1 MKNSKES
8 SLTEMQKKEVLRMNN
23 KESNQLTREC
33 LQLSL
38 MHLMSEHPYEKITVS
53 EIVRRAGVSRT
64 AFYRN
69 YTDKEDI
76 LHELG
81 DEIVKRIS
89 EISEKPELHENPR
102 QWFEDIFRAVKN
114 DKDIIALFDQAGIL
128 QNELFLGK
136 AVSERLYPT
145 TDPEEKYLRLAAEAA
160 ILQIL
165 ISWFRDGMQE
175 DEKLMAYICVN
186 IFENALNRLP

>member
-1 MKNSKES
+1 MKTTKEP
-8 SLTEMQKKEVLRMNN
+8 LTEMQKKDVLRMNN

-38 MHLMSEHPYEKITVS
+38 MHLMRERPYEKITVS

-81 DEIVKRIS
+81 NQLVSSVAELC
-89 EISEKPELHENPR
+89 EKPELHEDPH
-102 QWFEDIFRAVKN
+102 QWFEDVFRAVRK
-114 DKDIIALFDQAGIL
+114 DKETIDLLDQAGIL
-128 QNELFLGK
+128 KHELFSGRSI
-136 AVSERLYPT
+136 SELLYPT
-145 TDPEEKYLRLAAEAA
+145 ADTELKYIRLASEAA
-160 ILQIL
+160 FFQIL
-165 ISWFRDGMQE
+165 ISWFRDGMHE
-175 DEKLMAYICVN
+175 SEKHMADICEYV
-186 IFENALNRLP
+186 FENNLKKLS

>member
-1 MKNSKES
+1 MKTTKEP
-8 SLTEMQKKEVLRMNN
+8 LTEMQKKDVLRMNN

-38 MHLMSEHPYEKITVS
+38 MHLMRERPYEKITVS

-81 DEIVKRIS
+81 NQLVSNVAELC
-89 EISEKPELHENPR
+89 EKPELHEDPH
-102 QWFEDIFRAVKN
+102 QWFEDVFRAVRK
-114 DKDIIALFDQAGIL
+114 DKETIDLLDQAGIL
-128 QNELFLGK
+128 QHELFSGRSI
-136 AVSERLYPT
+136 SELLYPT
-145 TDPEEKYLRLAAEAA
+145 ADTELKYIRLASEAA
-160 ILQIL
+160 FFQIL
-165 ISWFRDGMQE
+165 ISWFRDGMHE
-175 DEKLMAYICVN
+175 SEKRMADICEYV
-186 IFENALNRLP
+186 FENNLKKLS

>member
-1 MKNSKES
+1 MTTTKEP
-8 SLTEMQKKEVLRMNN
+8 LTEMQKKDVLRMNN

-33 LQLSL
+33 LQLAL
-38 MHLMSEHPYEKITVS
+38 MHLMGEHPYEKITVS

-81 DEIVKRIS
+81 NRLINSIA

-102 QWFEDIFRAVKN
+102 QWFEDVFRTVRD
-114 DKDIIALFDQAGIL
+114 DKETIALFDQAGIL
-128 QNELFLGK
+128 QRELFSGRSI
-136 AVSERLYPT
+136 SELLYPA
-145 TDPEEKYLRLAAEAA
+145 TDAETKYIRLALEAA
-160 ILQIL
+160 FSQIL
-165 ISWFRDGMQE
+165 ISWFRDGMHE
-175 DEKLMAYICVN
+175 SEEYMADICVYV
-186 IFENALNRLP
+186 FENTLKKLS

>member
-1 MKNSKES
+1 MKTTKETM
-8 SLTEMQKKEVLRMNN
+8 TEMQKKEVLRMNN

-38 MHLMSEHPYEKITVS
+38 MHLMGEHPYEKITVS

-69 YTDKEDI
+69 YNDKEDI

-81 DEIVKRIS
+81 NKLIKSIA
-89 EISEKPELHENPR
+89 EISERPELHEDLH
-102 QWFEDIFRAVKN
+102 QWFELVFRTVRR
-114 DKDIIALFDQAGIL
+114 DKDTIVLFDQAGIL
-128 QNELFLGK
+128 QSELFSGK
-136 AVSERLYPT
+136 SISKLLYPT
-145 TDPEEKYLRLAAEAA
+145 ADTDTKYIRLAAEAA
-160 ILQIL
+160 FFQIL

-175 DEKLMAYICVN
+175 DEKHMADICVE
-186 IFENALNRLP
+186 IFENMMTKLP

>member
-1 MKNSKES
+1 MKTTKEP
-8 SLTEMQKKEVLRMNN
+8 LTEMQKKDVLRMNN

-38 MHLMSEHPYEKITVS
+38 MHLMRERPYEKITVS

-81 DEIVKRIS
+81 NQLVSSVAELC
-89 EISEKPELHENPR
+89 EKPELHEDPH
-102 QWFEDIFRAVKN
+102 QWFEDVFRAVRK
-114 DKDIIALFDQAGIL
+114 DKETIDLLDQAGIL
-128 QNELFLGK
+128 QHELFSGRSI
-136 AVSERLYPT
+136 SELLYPT
-145 TDPEEKYLRLAAEAA
+145 ADTELKYIRLASEAA
-160 ILQIL
+160 FFQIL
-165 ISWFRDGMQE
+165 ISWFRDGMHE
-175 DEKLMAYICVN
+175 SEKHMADICEYV
-186 IFENALNRLP
+186 FENNLKKLS